1 MIFERIEILNLFSY
15 RQAAFDLSGPTHG
28 RNIALISGRNGYGKT
43 SFLNAI
49 KLVFVGPNVDLCR
62 AVQRG
67 RELKPKEYVLGLGEE
82 WLGIMNRQAR
92 RLGET
97 RCEIRIRWSEPDG
110 PVEALRRWDL
120 SGGTYQETLELD
132 RLGESRRHL
141 AGDDAQAFLS
151 ERLPEDYLSY
161 FFYDG
166 EQIQQL
172 AEAARAQQIEQM
184 ERLLNISKIETLL
197 EYLDKVAKSWRSAAA
212 PADQRY
218 RLRQLETELAAIESK
233 DAAVGESAQDLER
246 ERDELERLS
255 REEDRY
261 LDDRRTAAGDEGRLK
276 SEVTRLEAE
285 LESGQVS
292 LAESLI
298 PVAPLLVNLV
308 PVRAAIEALDRIV
321 HSEAGSQAQALQAVL
336 QDLPHD
342 LFDKPPQ
349 SSPPLTDGQRRF
361 YRNRLEGLLTAFIPS
376 PEDFLDGPLHLDSG
390 HARELLA
397 LFQHFAQADQERLDR
412 AGDLRTLTQTKRRL
426 GEVSERLDDLS
437 GLSAEEQQELR
448 RRKAVNDDRKKRI
461 GAIETELK
469 VLGRQQQDLQRDR
482 EQKAKEIRDQERQ
495 VRLGEQV
502 GRKVERAQAARDFFV
517 AYKSALRASKRE
529 ALEAAVS
536 QRFGELMTSHG
547 MIRTIQVD
555 DHFRLHFLDRE
566 DEPVAMGALSAGM
579 KQLMAT
585 ALLWGLKEVSGKQVP
600 LVIDTPLAR
609 IDRAHQENLL
619 TRYYPFAG
627 EQVIVLPTDAELDER
642 KYALL
647 EPHVYREYR
656 LENPNGDDTEVALE
670 PMYAAVSEVANG

>member
-1 MIFERIEILNLFSY
+1 MIFERIEISNLFSY
-15 RQAAFDLSGPTHG
+15 RQAVFDLSGSVPG

-49 KLVFVGPNVDLCR
+49 KLLFVGPNADLCR

-92 RLGET
+92 RRGET
-97 RCEIRIRWSEPDG
+97 RCEVRIRWSEPDG

-120 SGGTYQETLELD
+120 SGGVYEETLELD
-132 RLGESRRHL
+132 RLGDTQRHL
-141 AGDDAQAFLS
+141 AGEDAQAFLG

-172 AEAARAQQIEQM
+172 AEAARTQQIEQM

-197 EYLDKVAKSWRSAAA
+197 EYLDKVAKSWRNEAAQA
-212 PADQRY
+212 SQRY
-218 RLRQLETELAAIESK
+218 RLCQLETELAAIEAK
-233 DAAVGESAQDLER
+233 DAAMDETTQDLDR
-246 ERDELERLS
+246 ERAELERLI

-261 LDDRRTAAGDEGRLK
+261 LDDRRAASGDEGRLK
-276 SEVTRLEAE
+276 SDAARLEAE
-285 LESGQVS
+285 LESGQES
-292 LAESLI
+292 LALALI
-298 PVAPLLVNLV
+298 PVAPLLVNTG
-308 PVRAAIEALDRIV
+308 PVRAGIEALERIV

-376 PEDFLDGPLHLDSG
+376 PEDFLEGPLHLDSG

-412 AGDLRTLTQTKRRL
+412 ASDLRTLTQTKRRL
-426 GEVSERLDDLS
+426 ADIRERLDDLS
-437 GLSAEEQQELR
+437 GLSGDEQQELR
-448 RRKAVNDDRKKRI
+448 RRKAANDDRKKRI
-461 GAIETELK
+461 GAIDTEMKL
-469 VLGRQQQDLQRDR
+469 LGRQRQDLQRDR
-482 EQKAKEIRDQERQ
+482 DLKAKEIRDQERQ
-495 VRLGEQV
+495 VHLGEHAR
-502 GRKVERAQAARDFFV
+502 RKVQRAQDVRDFFV
-517 AYKSALRASKRE
+517 AYKDALRASKRE

-536 QRFGELMTSHG
+536 QRFSELMTSHG
-547 MIRTIQVD
+547 MIRSIQVD

-566 DEPVAMGALSAGM
+566 GEPVAMGNLAAGM

-585 ALLWGLKEVSGKQVP
+585 
-600 LVIDTPLAR
+600 
-609 IDRAHQENLL
+609 
-619 TRYYPFAG
+619 
-627 EQVIVLPTDAELDER
+627 
-642 KYALL
+642 
-647 EPHVYREYR
+647 
-656 LENPNGDDTEVALE
+656 
-670 PMYAAVSEVANG
+670 

>member
-1 MIFERIEILNLFSY
+1 LIFERIEILNLFSY
-15 RQAAFDLSGPTHG
+15 RQAVFDLSGPVHG

-49 KLVFVGPNVDLCR
+49 KLLFVGPNADLCR

-92 RLGET
+92 RRGET
-97 RCEIRIRWSEPDG
+97 RCEVRIRWNEPDG

-120 SGGTYQETLELD
+120 SGGAYEETLELD
-132 RLGESRRHL
+132 RLGDTQRHL
-141 AGDDAQAFLS
+141 AGEDAQAFLG

-172 AEAARAQQIEQM
+172 AEAARTQQIEQM

-197 EYLDKVAKSWRSAAA
+197 EYLDKVAKSWRNEAAQA
-212 PADQRY
+212 SQRY
-218 RLRQLETELAAIESK
+218 RLCQLETELAAIEAK
-233 DAAVGESAQDLER
+233 DAAMGETAQDLDR
-246 ERDELERLS
+246 EQDELERLI

-261 LDDRRTAAGDEGRLK
+261 LDDRRAASGDEGRLK
-276 SEVTRLEAE
+276 SDVARLEAE
-285 LESGQVS
+285 LESGQAS
-292 LAESLI
+292 LALALI
-298 PVAPLLVNLV
+298 PVAPLLVNTG
-308 PVRAAIEALDRIV
+308 PVRAGIEALERIV

-361 YRNRLEGLLTAFIPS
+361 YRNRLQGLLTAFIPS
-376 PEDFLDGPLHLDSG
+376 PADFLEGPLHLDSG

-412 AGDLRTLTQTKRRL
+412 ASDLRTLTQTKRRL
-426 GEVSERLDDLS
+426 ADIRERLDDLS
-437 GLSAEEQQELR
+437 GLSGDEQQELR
-448 RRKAVNDDRKKRI
+448 RRKAANDDRKKRI
-461 GAIETELK
+461 GAIDTELK
-469 VLGRQQQDLQRDR
+469 LLGRQRQDLQRDR
-482 EQKAKEIRDQERQ
+482 ELKAKEIRDQERQ
-495 VRLGEQV
+495 VHLGEHAR
-502 GRKVERAQAARDFFV
+502 RKVLRAQDVRDFFV
-517 AYKSALRASKRE
+517 AYKDALRASKRE

-536 QRFGELMTSHG
+536 QRFSELMTSHG
-547 MIRTIQVD
+547 MIRSIQVD

-566 DEPVAMGALSAGM
+566 GEHVAMGNLAAGM

-585 ALLWGLKEVSGKQVP
+585 SLLWALKEVSGKKVP

-609 IDRAHQENLL
+609 IDRGHQENLL

-627 EQVIVLPTDAELDER
+627 DQVIVLPTDSELDAR

-647 EPHVYREYR
+647 APHVYREYR
-656 LENPNGDDTEVALE
+656 LENPDGDDTVVVPGPIFRDVA
-670 PMYAAVSEVANG
+670 EVANG